1 MIRQD
6 PLALSALAWLR
17 VRSTRGQ
24 LSDKAIEQRT
34 VPCETLEIHATMG
47 VNPGLQHGRPP
58 FKRLVA
64 GGGQTHRR
72 RKRRAATEREDAA

>member
-6 PLALSALAWLR
+6 PLALSALAWRR

-34 VPCETLEIHATMG
+34 VPCETLEIHPTMG

-64 GGGQTHRR
+64 GGADPP
-72 RKRRAATEREDAA
+72 AAKASRSH